1 MKLLIVED
9 EETLREMLVLNFS
22 LEGYQTQSVSDGP
35 EAVKV
40 WRTWQ
45 PDLVVLDVMLPKMSG
60 FVVCQTMRQ
69 QGHHTPV
76 IFLTAK
82 AEIADRMSGLESG
95 ADDYLT
101 KPFHLPELLLRVKN
115 LLRRAAWYALPQD
128 KLEFAGHCVDFRR
141 HTALLSGGHVE
152 TLGARELM
160 MLKLFAERANQVVS
174 RDEILDAVWGQDQ
187 FPSQRTV
194 DNFIVRLRKLFEPDP
209 TNPRFL
215 HTIWGVGY
223 KFTPTLD

>member
-1 MKLLIVED
+1 MRLLIVED
-9 EETLREMLVLNFS
+9 EDTLREMLVLNFS
-22 LEGYQTQSVSDGP
+22 LEGYQTQSVADGRAAL
-35 EAVKV
+35 EV

-45 PDLVVLDVMLPKMSG
+45 PDLVVLDVMLPNLSG
-60 FVVCQTMRQ
+60 FGFCQTMRKERN
-69 QGHHTPV
+69 HTPV

-82 AEIADRMSGLESG
+82 SEITDRMTGLESG

-115 LLRRAAWYALPQD
+115 LLRRAVWYAQPQD

-141 HTALLSGGHVE
+141 HTVLLAGGQLE
-152 TLGARELM
+152 NLGARELM
-160 MLKLFAERANQVVS
+160 ILKLFAERANQVVS

-187 FPSQRTV
+187 FPSHRTV
-194 DNFIVRLRKLFEPDP
+194 DNFIVRLRKILEPDP
-209 TNPRFL
+209 TKPRFL

-223 KFTPTLD
+223 KFTPE